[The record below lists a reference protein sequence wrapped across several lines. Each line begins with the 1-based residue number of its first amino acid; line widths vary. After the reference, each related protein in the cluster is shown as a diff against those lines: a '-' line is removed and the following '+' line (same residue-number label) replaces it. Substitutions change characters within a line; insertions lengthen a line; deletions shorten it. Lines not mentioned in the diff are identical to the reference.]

1 MKPIIC
7 IVNSKHK
14 LELRAEKALEFS
26 SNRRFGEYRIYKL
39 RSTFNLLDIKVKF
52 QSEIIIDI
60 SDLSYQ
66 KNRYGNSNDIS
77 YAPDNLKRL
86 LKPINA
92 IMEGHDYKSLSEI
105 YSMSNLVEA
114 IFLTD
119 TYSKF
124 KENINEIEYQLIRF
138 KYGKEVQEN
147 FLPELVERYP
157 EKLI

>member
-66 KNRYGNSNDIS
+66 KNRYGNGNDIS

-147 FLPELVERYP
+147 FLP
-157 EKLI
+157 